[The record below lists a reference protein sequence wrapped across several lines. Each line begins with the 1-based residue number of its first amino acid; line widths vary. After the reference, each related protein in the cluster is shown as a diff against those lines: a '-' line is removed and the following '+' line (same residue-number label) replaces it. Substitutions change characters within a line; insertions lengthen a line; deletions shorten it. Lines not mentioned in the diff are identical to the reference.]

1 MPISDF
7 RDLMPDTVQ
16 IAPFLASDD
25 HGAPGFGT
33 AVARRARV
41 VLRPVRLRRP
51 DGSDTVARGQVWL
64 ADTDPVDVRDRLVL
78 PDGATAEILA
88 VEAPPDEAGLHHL
101 KLYFG

>member
-7 RDLMPDTVQ
+7 HDLMPDTVQ
-16 IAPFLASDD
+16 IAPFLASDAY
-25 HGAPGFGT
+25 GAPGFGA

-41 VLRPVRLRRP
+41 ALRPVRLRRP

-64 ADTDPVDVRDRLVL
+64 GDPAPVDVRDRLVL
-78 PDGATAEILA
+78 PDGSMPEILA
-88 VEAPPDEAGLHHL
+88 IEQASGEAGLHHL